1 MRTAR
6 IFEVNEEVMIK
17 CRVTQVIFEGG
28 NIKYKL
34 ADSKGGT
41 ELQGN
46 FTDKELIEIPVTTVK
61 KRSPEK

>member
-6 IFEVNEEVMIK
+6 IYEVGEEVMIK
-17 CRVTQVIFEGG
+17 CRVNQVIFEGG
-28 NIKYKL
+28 SIKYKL

-46 FTDKELIEIPVTTVK
+46 FTEKDIVPCRNTSNKKEV
-61 KRSPEK
+61 SDA